1 MWPANTPID
10 DPSKV
15 WDLCLQ
21 GIQKRNKSIADAL
34 ASAKTNVEEAH
45 RAYLGAAGRGHFWGL
60 RTTDFQCDGVTQ
72 AQTDWLYNTKL
83 VGGNPRQ
90 RAVYNRIKS
99 GAVDDLCPFCNHRDV
114 YDLDHFLPK
123 ESFHLL
129 AVNPWN
135 LVPSCKECNVNKK
148 AHKADQATNEFFH
161 PYFNVPRGRW
171 LGAEVRSG
179 ERPTLRFMV
188 IAPDGWSEIDFKR
201 AEFQFDRLKLDRLY
215 RAQTGAEIRVLA
227 SSLLGIFRS
236 GGPEGAG
243 RVRRKLAELADEREP
258 AGKNDWKLA
267 MYTAMAESDWYCQGG
282 FANGAATGA

>member
-10 DPSKV
+10 DPSEV

-21 GIQKRNKSIADAL
+21 GLLKKSKSTADAL
-34 ASAKTNVEEAH
+34 ASAKTNVEDAH
-45 RAYLGAAGRGHFWGL
+45 LAYLGAAGLGHFWGL
-60 RTTDFQCDGVTQ
+60 RTTDFQCEGVTQ
-72 AQTDWLYNTKL
+72 AQTTWLYNSKL
-83 VGGNPRQ
+83 VGGNDKQ
-90 RAVYNRIKS
+90 RAVYDRIKA

-171 LGAEVRSG
+171 LSAEVHCG
-179 ERPTLRFMV
+179 ERPTLRFKV
-188 IAPDGWSEIDFKR
+188 IAPNEWSEIDLKR

-227 SSLLGIFRS
+227 SSLLGIFRG
-236 GGPEGAG
+236 GGPEGAD
-243 RVRRKLAELADEREP
+243 RVRRKLMELADEREP
-258 AGKNDWKLA
+258 AGLNDWKQA
-267 MYTAMAESDWYCQGG
+267 MYTAMAESDWYCHGG
-282 FANGAATGA
+282 FNIGASAAA